1 MPPAQPSPD
10 NAQDFH
16 MATEEGVDGAQ
27 AIENESDQTDGEA
40 DASSPSPKYMESPI
54 KTSADT
60 LMFQMAQKLG
70 NVGL

>member
-1 MPPAQPSPD
+1 
-10 NAQDFH
+10 

-27 AIENESDQTDGEA
+27 AIENESDQTGEA
-40 DASSPSPKYMESPI
+40 DANSPSPQYMESPPI

-70 NVGL
+70 NVGLQ